1 MPRQIGI
8 AVFALSVLAIASN
21 EKIHADDFPL
31 LPDFKRRVDYIRYFA
46 GMQGSASSS
55 RNAYPDYAAFMPG
68 LVESNVQPGAW
79 PKFRGMLT
87 TPMHE
92 RANQTVGRDGKPTW
106 PPGPG
111 PWIGL
116 YEPQWQVSYQ
126 VTKPVLAKYRAATEK
141 SKLVPPIPLDGSAE
155 DRNNRLVHLYFPHLM
170 PLDDCA
176 KGVLEAA
183 WRIGDEGEVEARA
196 LGEAVEANLRLAG
209 QMKNCLSVPEFS
221 AQCAIRKL
229 TYEHIFWGFAHGVF
243 FERNANT
250 LFKLLQDIDGKE
262 IDAEL
267 TAAGECAIWLDAIQY
282 IYGPFDNGAK
292 FNGNRYRDITGQSM
306 GGGGG
311 LGMGIGAR
319 VDASPAEEIARK
331 ILDTHRSM
339 QRQMN
344 VGYAESNHGSL
355 IALAD
360 QLRNAHG
367 VTKGM
372 FMTGHHVLA
381 SAYTLAAEA
390 EAHRRAAQIV
400 AAIHAYKK
408 AREDW
413 PKQLADLGKRVSSKV
428 LRDPYGSDEFVY
440 QVTDNG
446 PVLYSVGTNGKDDGG
461 TPDKATGDLVFWP
474 IPESAGWI
482 AHGQLVQVKNADLT
496 KLSDVN
502 SSIDGKT
509 VVVEGKITAEENQ
522 ISPQHGRI
530 LRLTL
535 GAESGKADVFYYKTI
550 ADQLRPDQDPKRG
563 ATIRVRGT
571 VVKEGDG
578 FKVQLMD
585 ARELA
590 VLTK

>member
-1 MPRQIGI
+1 
-8 AVFALSVLAIASN
+8 
-21 EKIHADDFPL
+21 
-31 LPDFKRRVDYIRYFA
+31 
-46 GMQGSASSS
+46 
-55 RNAYPDYAAFMPG
+55 MPG

-339 QRQMN
+339 
-344 VGYAESNHGSL
+344 
-355 IALAD
+355 
-360 QLRNAHG
+360 
-367 VTKGM
+367 
-372 FMTGHHVLA
+372 
-381 SAYTLAAEA
+381 
-390 EAHRRAAQIV
+390 
-400 AAIHAYKK
+400 
-408 AREDW
+408 
-413 PKQLADLGKRVSSKV
+413 
-428 LRDPYGSDEFVY
+428 
-440 QVTDNG
+440 
-446 PVLYSVGTNGKDDGG
+446 
-461 TPDKATGDLVFWP
+461 
-474 IPESAGWI
+474 
-482 AHGQLVQVKNADLT
+482 
-496 KLSDVN
+496 
-502 SSIDGKT
+502 
-509 VVVEGKITAEENQ
+509 
-522 ISPQHGRI
+522 
-530 LRLTL
+530 
-535 GAESGKADVFYYKTI
+535 
-550 ADQLRPDQDPKRG
+550 
-563 ATIRVRGT
+563 
-571 VVKEGDG
+571 
-578 FKVQLMD
+578 
-585 ARELA
+585 
-590 VLTK
+590 